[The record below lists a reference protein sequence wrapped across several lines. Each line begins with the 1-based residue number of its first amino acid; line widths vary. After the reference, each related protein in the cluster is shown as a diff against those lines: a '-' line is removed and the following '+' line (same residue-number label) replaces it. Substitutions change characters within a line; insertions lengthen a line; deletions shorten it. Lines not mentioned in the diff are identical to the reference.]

1 MPDPAAAG
9 AKFATMYTE
18 EKTRARLKSVYTKN
32 PTKYECLIIANVTAY
47 FHPEKFS
54 TARFIN
60 IAANPV
66 PRNRKIIYQMQDKS
80 SATNHV
86 VYFLI
91 ACGIWYTK
99 TPRFLR
105 AAQWQISCF
114 TINPYVVVHDKFQCP
129 RKGVFG
135 TQLVTLTLAIIP

>member
-9 AKFATMYTE
+9 AKFVTMYTE

-32 PTKYECLIIANVTAY
+32 PTKYECLIIANVAAY

-66 PRNRKIIYQMQDKS
+66 PRNRKIIYQIQDKS
-80 SATNHV
+80 SAMNHTIC
-86 VYFLI
+86 FLT
-91 ACGIWYTK
+91 ACGIWYMK
-99 TPRFLR
+99 TPRF
-105 AAQWQISCF
+105 
-114 TINPYVVVHDKFQCP
+114 HH
-129 RKGVFG
+129 
-135 TQLVTLTLAIIP
+135 